1 MAWRV
6 GKEEGRGGNN
16 SGDIIYITSA
26 LLLCVLRLKWGAG
39 QAAKHSGLT
48 ASYTV
53 KEHHISLLFLE
64 RRTTLFL
71 FIWMYDVFWV
81 FPMKKRDFNREI
93 FQFLVKYFEITYHLS
108 YKNIWMFITSTSFFL
123 TLYSPGIYIT
133 ITSFSYNIVSTSPAL
148 EKQSI
153 F

>member
-1 MAWRV
+1 M
-6 GKEEGRGGNN
+6 
-16 SGDIIYITSA
+16 
-26 LLLCVLRLKWGAG
+26 
-39 QAAKHSGLT
+39 H
-48 ASYTV
+48 
-53 KEHHISLLFLE
+53 
-64 RRTTLFL
+64 
-71 FIWMYDVFWV
+71 DVFWV

-108 YKNIWMFITSTSFFL
+108 YKNIGMLITSTSFFV

-133 ITSFSYNIVSTSPAL
+133 ITSFSYKIVSTTPAL